1 LGTII
6 KLSEESEE
14 KPAFTKI
21 DKELIIGEILFP
33 QQALLIAKGG
43 KGG

>member
-6 KLSEESEE
+6 KLSEE

-21 DKELIIGEILFP
+21 DKELILGEILFP